1 MGSATSFWRTKG
13 TVGILESGPLQAFA
27 ECDPDGAAFV
37 PTRWKDKELQGLE
50 VLGGVGRARLQIAET
65 YVRGNDLVADCAHAG
80 EDRIAPQLYWRAE
93 LVEKGQV
100 ARVELVLSVRTELLD
115 SAPIWTTNSFV
126 TDSMLYH
133 ANELHSTSFSKI
145 NKTSGKFNRDDSAV
159 QLFVFRIPR
168 IGLSYSEMIHPSDF
182 VSAEADGADPPCVR
196 AQLFPE
202 RLEKGVI
209 RRARIC
215 GWFMPAKNDLETAVE
230 LAKRFVDEPLPL
242 TA

>member
-1 MGSATSFWRTKG
+1 MGSATSFWRTERNG
-13 TVGILESGPLQAFA
+13 GILACGPLRAFA
-27 ECDPDGAAFV
+27 ECDPDGARLV
-37 PTRWKDKELQGLE
+37 LTQWNDHKLRDIE
-50 VLGGVGRARLQIAET
+50 VLGGIGHARLKIAET

-80 EDRIAPQLYWRAE
+80 EDRIAPQLYWRAT
-93 LVEKGQV
+93 LAEKGQV
-100 ARVELVLSVRTELLD
+100 ARVELVLSVRTDLLD

-133 ANELHSTSFSKI
+133 ANELHSTRFSEI
-145 NKTSGKFNRDDSAV
+145 NKTSGKLNRDDSDV

-168 IGLSYSEMIHPSDF
+168 IDLSYAEMIHPSDF
-182 VSAEADGADPPCVR
+182 VSAEAEGENPPCVR

-215 GWFMPAKNDLETAVE
+215 GWFMPAENDLETAVE